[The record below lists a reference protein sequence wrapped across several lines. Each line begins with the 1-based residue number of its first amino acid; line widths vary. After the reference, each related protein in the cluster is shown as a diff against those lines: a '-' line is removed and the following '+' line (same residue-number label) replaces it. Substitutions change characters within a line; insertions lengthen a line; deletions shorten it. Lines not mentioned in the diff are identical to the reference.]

1 MGNLAEPL
9 LDKLDESW
17 SLEDTIHYEVVNS
30 LFMVLPA
37 SLLSIAAIA
46 GSLVVILWSAVDTI
60 ALSFWYV
67 VLLVILLVRFISYK
81 RYVKSEKSIQ
91 NIYYWDRFFYV
102 LLIFVGLTW
111 LSFSFWLLPDHE
123 SIYHYISVLIL
134 IGLSSGS
141 VMTLGFK
148 MSNVITYFIF
158 LLFPIFIIEILAD
171 TLISYLIAFL
181 IVVFSGLAFSS
192 AKRFNQTL
200 ITNISLRYSA
210 EKNKKQLIESKNI
223 AIEANNTKSAFISM
237 ISHELRT
244 PLNGV
249 LGYAQLLQLSDNPP
263 LSDEQKENNSI
274 IIESGN
280 YLLSLIEELLDLSS
294 IESNKLKV
302 DIDAVSLNS
311 VLDDSLKILG
321 AVAKEHNIEIVTNIE
336 KAYSVKADKKRLK
349 QIFINLI
356 SNAVKYNNEY
366 GKITIAINKNINSR
380 VKISISDTGNGLT
393 KEQVD
398 RLFLPFQRHEYQK
411 EGLGLGLYIAKNL
424 IELMNGK
431 MGVESTVGEGSTFWF
446 EVPLVEN

>member
-1 MGNLAEPL
+1 MDNLAEPL
-9 LDKLDESW
+9 FDRPDESR

-30 LFMVLPA
+30 LFMALPA
-37 SLLSIAAIA
+37 SLSSIAAIA
-46 GSLVVILWSAVDTI
+46 GSLVIILWSAVDSVLLT
-60 ALSFWYV
+60 FWYV
-67 VLLVILLVRFISYK
+67 VLLAILFIRFISYK
-81 RYVKSEKSIQ
+81 RYVKSEKSIR
-91 NIYYWDRFFYV
+91 NIHYWDRLFYI

-111 LSFSFWLLPDHE
+111 LSFSFWLLPGHE

-148 MSNVITYFIF
+148 MSNVITYLIF
-158 LLFPIFIIEILAD
+158 LLFPIFIIEILAG

-192 AKRFNQTL
+192 AKRYNQTL

-210 EKNKKQLIESKNI
+210 EKNKKQLIESKNM

-249 LGYAQLLQLSDNPP
+249 LGYAQLLELSDNPP
-263 LSDEQKENNSI
+263 LSNEQKENNNI

-302 DIDAVSLNS
+302 DIDAISLNK
-311 VLDDSLKILG
+311 VLDDSLKILS
-321 AVAKEHNIEIVTNIE
+321 AVAKEHNIKIVKKIE
-336 KAYSVKADKKRLK
+336 QAYSVKADKKRLK

-356 SNAVKYNNEY
+356 SNAVKYNNEH
-366 GKITIAINKNINSR
+366 GKITIAINKTVNNQAR
-380 VKISISDTGNGLT
+380 ISISDTGNGLT
-393 KEQVD
+393 KEKID
-398 RLFLPFQRHEYQK
+398 RLFLPFQRYEHQK

-424 IELMNGK
+424 IELMDGK

>member
-1 MGNLAEPL
+1 MDNLEEPL
-9 LDKLDESW
+9 SDKLDESW

-30 LFMVLPA
+30 LFMALPA
-37 SLLSIAAIA
+37 SLSSVAAIA
-46 GSLVVILWSAVDTI
+46 GSLVIILWSAVDT
-60 ALSFWYV
+60 ALLSFWYV
-67 VLLVILLVRFISYK
+67 VLLVILLIRFISYK
-81 RYVKSEKSIQ
+81 RYVKSEKSIL
-91 NIYYWDRFFYV
+91 NIRYWNRVFYI

-111 LSFSFWLLPDHE
+111 LCFSFWLLPSHE
-123 SIYHYISVLIL
+123 SVHHYISVLIL

-141 VMTLGFK
+141 VMTLGFR
-148 MSNVITYFIF
+148 MQNVITYLTF
-158 LLFPIFIIEILAD
+158 LLFPIFIIEIMAG

-210 EKNKKQLIESKNI
+210 EKNRKQLIESKNI

-249 LGYAQLLQLSDNPP
+249 LGYAQLLQMSDNPP
-263 LSDEQKENNSI
+263 LSDEQKKNNSI

-302 DIDAVSLNS
+302 DIDAISLNS

-321 AVAKEHNIEIVTNIE
+321 AVAKEHNIEMVTKIE
-336 KAYSVKADKKRLK
+336 QDYSVKADKKRLK
-349 QIFINLI
+349 QVFINLI

-366 GKITIAINKNINSR
+366 GKITISINRVVNGR

-393 KEQVD
+393 KEQID
-398 RLFLPFQRHEYQK
+398 SLFIPFQRHEHQSD
-411 EGLGLGLYIAKNL
+411 GLGLGLYIAKNL

-431 MGVESTVGEGSTFWF
+431 IGVESIVGEGSTFWF
-446 EVPLVEN
+446 DVPLVEN

>member
-1 MGNLAEPL
+1 MDNLAEPL
-9 LDKLDESW
+9 FDRLDESR

-30 LFMVLPA
+30 LFMALPA
-37 SLLSIAAIA
+37 SLSSIAAIA
-46 GSLVVILWSAVDTI
+46 GSLVIILWSAVDSVL
-60 ALSFWYV
+60 LSFWYI
-67 VLLVILLVRFISYK
+67 VLLAILFIRFISYK
-81 RYVKSEKSIQ
+81 RYVRSEKSVQ
-91 NIYYWDRFFYV
+91 NIYHWDRVFYI
-102 LLIFVGLTW
+102 LLIFVGLAW
-111 LSFSFWLLPDHE
+111 LSFSFWLLPGHE

-148 MSNVITYFIF
+148 MSNVITYLIF
-158 LLFPIFIIEILAD
+158 LLFPIFIIEILAG

-223 AIEANNTKSAFISM
+223 AIEANSTKSAFISM

-249 LGYAQLLQLSDNPP
+249 LGYAQLLELSDNPP
-263 LSDEQKENNSI
+263 LSNEQKENNSI

-302 DIDAVSLNS
+302 DIDAISLNS

-321 AVAKEHNIEIVTNIE
+321 AVAKEHNIEIVTKIE
-336 KAYSVKADKKRLK
+336 QAYSVKADKKRLK

-366 GKITIAINKNINSR
+366 GKITITINKTVNSR
-380 VKISISDTGNGLT
+380 VKISVSDTGNGIT
-393 KEQVD
+393 KEQID
-398 RLFLPFQRHEYQK
+398 RLFLPFQRHEHQK

-431 MGVESTVGEGSTFWF
+431 IGVESTVGEGSTFWF
-446 EVPLVEN
+446 EVPLVKN